1 MADGTHPLGVDVV
14 NQATGSTP
22 RPYRRCVLTLL
33 RRPLR
38 EADATSTFYVLTA
51 VAALAFALCFTLN
64 LVFQYR
70 VVGLDPFQMVLVGT
84 VLEATCFLFE
94 VPTGLVADLHSRRV
108 SVIIGFFLIGV
119 GFAVE
124 GIVATFA
131 AAVIGNV
138 IWGIGY
144 TFTSGA
150 LQAWITDEVGEENVS
165 RVFTRETQVD
175 LTFSIVGTLAA
186 GALGLVGLRA
196 PVIAAGATMMLLA
209 VGLWAVMPERHFHPT
224 PRGDRE
230 TFGHLKDQLVA
241 GLRIARG
248 RQVVRVFLLV
258 SLLVGLASEV
268 FDRLWRVRVLDTFAM
283 PALFGG
289 DEAIAFTVFALIGT
303 LVSLAAS
310 LASGR
315 WLPRR
320 VIDANPG
327 LPVALSALVQV
338 VGVVGVALLANLWL
352 ALACVWLRGA
362 AMAFSAPIEST
373 WLNRNLDGSTRATVL
388 SMNSQ
393 ANALGQ
399 VAGGPPLGA
408 LATRT
413 SIPVALV
420 VAAVVQAPTVLAFLR
435 VRRTAGATSSVSAS
449 VPVE

>member
-108 SVIIGFFLIGV
+108 SVIIGFFLIGA

-320 VIDANPG
+320 VIDTNPG

-393 ANALGQ
+393 ANAIGQ

>member
-1 MADGTHPLGVDVV
+1 M
-14 NQATGSTP
+14 
-22 RPYRRCVLTLL
+22 LL

-51 VAALAFALCFTLN
+51 VAALAFAMCFTLN

-84 VLEATCFLFE
+84 VLEATCFVFE
-94 VPTGLVADLHSRRV
+94 VPTGVVADLYSRRA
-108 SVIIGFFLIGV
+108 SVIIGFFLVGV

-124 GIVATFA
+124 GVVATFA
-131 AAVIGNV
+131 AAVVGNV
-138 IWGIGY
+138 VWGIGY

-150 LQAWITDEVGEENVS
+150 LQAWITDEVGEEHVGP
-165 RVFTRETQVD
+165 VFTRETQID

-186 GALGLVGLRA
+186 GALGLIGLRA
-196 PVIAAGATMMLLA
+196 PVVAAGATLVLLA
-209 VGLWAVMPERHFHPT
+209 VGLWVVMPERHFTPT

-230 TFGHLKDQLVA
+230 TFAHLKEQVVA

-248 RQVVRVFLLV
+248 RRVVRVFLLV
-258 SLLVGLASEV
+258 ALLSGLASEV
-268 FDRLWRVRVLDTFAM
+268 FDRLWRVRLLDTFAM
-283 PALFGG
+283 PSVFGG
-289 DEAIAFTVFALIGT
+289 DEAVAFTVFALVGT
-303 LVSLAAS
+303 VVSLAAS

-320 VIDANPG
+320 LVDADPG
-327 LPVALSALVQV
+327 LPVALAAVVQV
-338 VGVVGVALLANLWL
+338 LAVVGVALVGNLWL
-352 ALACVWLRGA
+352 ALVCVWAREA
-362 AMAFSAPIEST
+362 AMAFSAPIEAT
-373 WLNRNLDGSTRATVL
+373 WVNRNLDGATRATVL

-393 ANALGQ
+393 ANAIGQ

-420 VAAVVQAPTVLAFLR
+420 VAAVVQAPTVLALLR
-435 VRRTAGATSSVSAS
+435 VRRAVTPEGER
-449 VPVE
+449 PVAVD